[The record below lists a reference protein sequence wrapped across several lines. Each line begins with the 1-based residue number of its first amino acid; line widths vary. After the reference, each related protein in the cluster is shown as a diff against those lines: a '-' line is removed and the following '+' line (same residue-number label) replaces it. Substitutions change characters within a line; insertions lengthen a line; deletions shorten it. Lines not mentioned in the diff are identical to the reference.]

1 MNLSNLGWVISDLF
15 NTMTTMLVVAVVV
28 ILLIVALKYEYSRK
42 FIFFGICFV
51 LIVASVFAVI
61 NIYSKMT
68 TRSFVNGKIEYVE
81 VNYKEVITTDLD
93 PLLLYPKE
101 YGTYYFDDHFGQ
113 VEFDG
118 TKNNYEIYVNGMP
131 TNNKQISAGFISADF
146 IVEIYDVNNKL
157 VATPT
162 IKIRYDFYSNETLLT
177 LTANITAE
185 TEAYLKTYVEDNGF
199 KITVAY
205 AIFTPV
211 VKVID

>member
-1 MNLSNLGWVISDLF
+1 
-15 NTMTTMLVVAVVV
+15 
-28 ILLIVALKYEYSRK
+28 
-42 FIFFGICFV
+42 
-51 LIVASVFAVI
+51 
-61 NIYSKMT
+61 
-68 TRSFVNGKIEYVE
+68 
-81 VNYKEVITTDLD
+81 
-93 PLLLYPKE
+93 
-101 YGTYYFDDHFGQ
+101 
-113 VEFDG
+113 
-118 TKNNYEIYVNGMP
+118 MP

-185 TEAYLKTYVEDNGF
+185 TESYLKTYVEDNGF

-205 AIFTPV
+205 ATFTPV

>member
-61 NIYSKMT
+61 DIYSKMT

-81 VNYKEVITTDLD
+81 VNFEEVITTDLD
-93 PLLLYPKE
+93 PLLLYSKE
-101 YGTYYFDDHFGQ
+101 DGTYYFDDHFGQ

-118 TKNNYEIYVNGMP
+118 TQSKYEIYVNGMP
-131 TNNKQISAGFISADF
+131 TNNKQIGAGFISADF
-146 IVEIYDVNNKL
+146 IVEIHDVENKI

-199 KITVAY
+199 KISVAY
-205 AIFTPV
+205 ATLTPV